1 MADNGVFLDPDYV
14 RFYDWAAAAHEEHV
28 PFYARL
34 AQQNDGPVMEV
45 GCGTGRLSVALGR
58 EGFRVVGFDP
68 SREAL
73 AIARRRLEEEPEPVQ
88 RRVSFLEGDIE
99 RFDLGEQFALAL
111 LAHSAVFRLSGRHSL
126 LQCFRVLYEHT
137 RPGGT
142 AVVDAVAP
150 EQMKS
155 RGIGSEEKVA
165 EGPNPATGL
174 TTWELQRVTGI
185 AWDTR
190 TLRVEHD
197 FVE

>member
-1 MADNGVFLDPDYV
+1 
-14 RFYDWAAAAHEEHV
+14 
-28 PFYARL
+28 
-34 AQQNDGPVMEV
+34 
-45 GCGTGRLSVALGR
+45 
-58 EGFRVVGFDP
+58 
-68 SREAL
+68 
-73 AIARRRLEEEPEPVQ
+73 
-88 RRVSFLEGDIE
+88 
-99 RFDLGEQFALAL
+99 
-111 LAHSAVFRLSGRHSL
+111 
-126 LQCFRVLYEHT
+126 VLYEHT

-165 EGPNPATGL
+165 EGLNPATGL

-197 FVE
+197 FAEVEGDQERRFSFRRDYRWLERGEAVELLQRVGFPEVQVLGDYAGTPYAAESRRLIVVAQRLERDFR